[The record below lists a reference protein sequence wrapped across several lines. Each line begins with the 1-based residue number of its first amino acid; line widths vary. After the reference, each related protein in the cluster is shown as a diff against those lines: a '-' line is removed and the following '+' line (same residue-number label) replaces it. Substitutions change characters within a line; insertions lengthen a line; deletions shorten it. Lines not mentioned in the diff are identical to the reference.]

1 MTTSVVPLPAG
12 APMSSSVLS
21 LPSAGRPFGDLPV
34 VRRSG
39 RWLLTAGSSTA
50 PADRVLAAELD
61 RFAVAMAAANQAV
74 ATLSPPAS
82 RPGERQ

>member
-1 MTTSVVPLPAG
+1 
-12 APMSSSVLS
+12 MSSSAS
-21 LPSAGRPFGDLPV
+21 SSPARPFGDLPV
-34 VRRSG
+34 MRRSG
-39 RWLLTAGSSTA
+39 RWLLAAGSSTV

-82 RPGERQ
+82 RTGGRQ